1 MSVNVL
7 TNLLNQLR
15 RKEIKFL
22 AIFSQLKG
30 VKKVCSALHDRIS
43 NHLKRKLMWKIAFL
57 LGLLFLVMLYIFWHH
72 V

>member
-7 TNLLNQLR
+7 TNLLNQFR
-15 RKEIKFL
+15 RKEIIFL

-43 NHLKRKLMWKIAFL
+43 NHLKRRLCGKLHFHWAYYSL
-57 LGLLFLVMLYIFWHH
+57 
-72 V
+72 